1 MSFREMRVLI
11 LMFFLLFGVGINTGY
26 GFVYYSR
33 VNGGNW
39 SNPATWSTD
48 AVLQCTGASAGS
60 VPGPADDVFICS
72 GFTVIFNTG
81 VGPVTISNLTV
92 RGTLTITDNKNL
104 VCNSL
109 ALYGVIGGAGTFDL
123 QIGNTTGSTLSGT
136 GFFSMTNANLML
148 LSDVSIPNTI
158 DYITLDNTGKL
169 DLSGKTLTNL
179 GRIDILD
186 PSDFIGGGLSSFVN
200 GGSSAY
206 LKYTTQTGFP
216 NILTATAIGN
226 TVEFGATAG
235 GPYVIGNAANYHHM
249 IISGAAVKS
258 LGVVTNIAGNLTIN
272 NGATLNSNTNNIT
285 IGGNWINNLGGSFI
299 EGTRIVTFNG
309 NLNNQTIS
317 VPAIAAG
324 ETFYNLII
332 NNTFVG
338 GTVTASGNITIT
350 SGQTLTMT
358 SGIFDMGTNTLGETA
373 AGARYTSTGG
383 ELRLAKL
390 TTLPELTGSY
400 TLTGG
405 TTTFN
410 GAGAQIIRGGV
421 TYFSV
426 GVNSSGGSGSKTLG
440 GIVTI
445 SGNLTIGAGSLDVSA
460 SNFGIT
466 INGNWTN
473 TGTFV
478 PGTGTVTV
486 NGSAAQTFTHT
497 STETFHNL
505 ILNAGGPLTL
515 GGATDM
521 IVTNTLTMT
530 TGNFDL
536 GGRTLTLGNSSIAT
550 LVRTAGIMYGGT
562 FKRFVASGTAISS
575 TVAPLY
581 GLFPMGISTAYRPV
595 EINSTVNPT
604 SSGYIAVSHTDGVSK
619 IDLSPT
625 YNDGGTTMTRIHS
638 MQSSVATSGGFAG
651 GTYNINVTMTAFVNS
666 GVTTDER
673 LLIYT
678 GGTTASSV
686 GTHFATAGTVNSPV
700 GKRTGLSDVNLTN
713 LFVIGT
719 SNAVATPLGP
729 DNFYSRVVTG
739 NWNTPATWSQDPVLQ
754 CTGAAST
761 IVPRSTDNVIICAGT
776 TITYNVVA
784 TTTIKDLTVESGGVL
799 TVTASQTLN
808 CNSLVLN
815 GTINGGGNNDVII
828 GNAAGSTLSGGNT
841 AGPTTGVF
849 AKTSG
854 NLTLLSNVSV
864 PNATN
869 YITFNNS
876 SNLNLNGRIL
886 TNNGR
891 VDILEPAGF
900 SGGIGSS
907 FVNQGYLKYTRA
919 VNFPNN
925 ILTATATGN
934 TVEYGH
940 TNALSNTGT
949 YYNVIFNRSGNT
961 FTLATNPT
969 NILGDLT
976 IENGTTLAAGTRD
989 INIAGNWNNNLGG
1002 TFTPGTRNVTFNG
1015 SLNSQTISVPVGGQ
1029 AFADLTINNTFSGG
1043 TVTPSGQVTVNNGRT
1058 LTMTSGIL
1066 NMGTNILTQTS
1077 GNANLAATGGDLRLA
1092 ETGITLPR
1100 LTGTYSVTG
1109 GTITFNGAGNQ
1120 TIRSLNATPSA
1131 YYNIVIANAGNK
1143 SLAGSIQVQGN
1154 WTNNAA
1160 TFVPGTN
1167 TVTFNGT
1174 VLQTIT
1180 ASSETFYNLVCNTTG
1195 PLTQGLTTDVTITN
1209 QLTLTNGLIN
1219 INGRTLTLGSSG
1231 VASTLS
1237 RTASATTN
1245 WLYGGT
1251 FMRFWL
1257 TATAISSTIA
1267 PFYGLFPMGPSS
1279 GSNYRP
1285 VEINTTVSP
1294 TGGGSFTVK
1303 HIDATNIVTLSP
1315 VYNDAGTNILAVQN
1329 AQFITAISGV
1339 TGGTYDINA
1348 TMTGLAPG
1356 TLSDI
1361 RLAVFTGG
1369 TTASAVGTHAVATGT
1384 AQNPTAKRTGIT
1396 ILTDLNNDFRIAT
1409 TNIGATPLPVELT
1422 SFTAE
1427 FLGGFV
1433 TLNWETE
1440 SELNSDFFVVQKTSD
1455 GERFTDV
1462 VKVGAAGTSTRPKA
1476 YGAVDGMTLPGKW
1489 YYRLKQTDYDGS
1501 YTYSKLIA
1509 VNVPESMARTVYP
1522 NPTDGTSF
1530 SVNFSQSDLGK
1541 RAVILVHD
1549 IRGAEQV
1556 HIVIDNLS
1564 NTQIQIDP
1572 AQQLSAGFYVISL
1585 GVEQAVVRQKL
1596 VVR

>member
-1 MSFREMRVLI
+1 MSLRDRQVLI
-11 LMFFLLFGVGINTGY
+11 LMFFLLFGVGINSGY

-48 AVLQCTGASAGS
+48 AVLQCTGAAAASI
-60 VPGPADDVFICS
+60 PGPTDDVFICS
-72 GFTVIFNTG
+72 GFNVIFNTG
-81 VGPVTISNLTV
+81 VGPVTIASLTV

-104 VCNSL
+104 ICNSL
-109 ALYGVIGGAGTFDL
+109 ALYGTINGAGTFDL
-123 QIGNTTGSTLSGT
+123 KIGNTAGSTLSGT
-136 GFFSMTNANLML
+136 GFFSMTNANMML
-148 LSDVSIPNTI
+148 LSAVSIPNTS
-158 DYITLDNTGKL
+158 DYITFNNSGSL
-169 DLSGKTLTNL
+169 DLSGNTLTSL
-179 GRIDILD
+179 GRVDILD
-186 PSDFIGGGLSSFVN
+186 PADIIGGGLSSYVN

-206 LKYTTQTGFP
+206 LKYTTQADFP
-216 NILTATAIGN
+216 NLLTATAIGN
-226 TVEFGATAG
+226 TVEFGASAG
-235 GPYVIGNAANYHHM
+235 GPFVIGNAANYHHL
-249 IISGAAVKS
+249 IISGAAVKN
-258 LGVVTNIAGNLTIN
+258 LGLATNIAGNLTIN
-272 NGATLNSNTNNIT
+272 NGATLSSNTNNIT
-285 IGGNWINNLGGSFI
+285 IGGNWINNLGGFFT
-299 EGTRIVTFNG
+299 EGTRTVTFNG
-309 NLNNQTIS
+309 SLNNQTIS
-317 VPAIAAG
+317 PPAGAAG
-324 ETFYNLII
+324 ETFYNLVI
-332 NNTFVG
+332 NNSFAG
-338 GTVTASGNITIT
+338 GTVTANGNITIT
-350 SGQTLTMT
+350 TAQALTMT

-373 AGARYTSTGG
+373 AGGRYVATGG

-390 TTLPELTGSY
+390 TTLPELTGAY

-405 TTTFN
+405 QTTFN
-410 GAGAQIIRGGV
+410 GVGAQTIRGAV
-421 TYFSV
+421 TYYGV
-426 GVNSSGGSGSKTLG
+426 GINSAGGSGIKTLG
-440 GIVTI
+440 GVVTI
-445 SGNLTIGAGSLDVSA
+445 SGDVNIGAGSFDISA
-460 SNFGIT
+460 SNFAIT
-466 INGNWTN
+466 LNGNWTN
-473 TGTFV
+473 AGSFV
-478 PGTGTVTV
+478 SRTGTVTI
-486 NGSAAQTFTHT
+486 NGSATQTITNAT
-497 STETFHNL
+497 GETFYNL
-505 ILNAGGPLTL
+505 TMNATGPFTL
-515 GGATDM
+515 GANTDA

-530 TGNFDL
+530 AGNFNL
-536 GGRTLTLGNSSIAT
+536 NSRTLTLGNGAIAT
-550 LVRTAGIMYGGT
+550 LVRAAGIMYGGT
-562 FKRFVASGTAISS
+562 FRRYIPSATAISS

-581 GLFPMGISTAYRPV
+581 GLFPVGNSSAYRPV
-595 EINSTVNPT
+595 EINSTVNATTP
-604 SSGYIAVSHTDGVSK
+604 GNVSATHTDGFTK
-619 IDLSPT
+619 TDLSPT
-625 YNDGGTTMTRIHS
+625 YSDAGTIMTRIHT
-638 MQSSVATSGGFAG
+638 MQSAVATSGGFAG
-651 GTYNINVTMTAFVNS
+651 GTYNINVSMTALVNT
-666 GVTTDER
+666 GALTDER

-686 GTHFATAGTVNSPV
+686 GTHVATTGTVGSPT
-700 GKRTGLSDVNLTN
+700 GKRSGLSAVDLTN
-713 LFVIGT
+713 IFVIGT

-729 DNFYSRVVTG
+729 DNFYSLGG
-739 NWNTPATWSQDPVLQ
+739 NWNTPASWSQIS
-754 CTGAAST
+754 CGGAAAT
-761 IVPRSTDNVIICAGT
+761 IVPRSTDNVVICSGT

-784 TTTIKDLTVESGGVL
+784 TTTIRDLTVQSTGVL
-799 TVTASQTLN
+799 TVTASQTLK

-815 GTINGGGNNDVII
+815 GTINGGGNNDVQI
-828 GNAAGSTLSGGNT
+828 GNIAGSTLSGGNT
-841 AGPTTGVF
+841 AGPSTGVF

-854 NLTLLSNVSV
+854 NLTLLSNVTI
-864 PNATN
+864 PNTTD
-869 YITFNNS
+869 YITFNNA
-876 SNLNLNGRIL
+876 SNLNLSGFTL

-891 VDILEPAGF
+891 VDMLEPAGF
-900 SGGIGSS
+900 SGGVGSS

-925 ILTATATGN
+925 ILTATASGN

-949 YYNVIFNRSGNT
+949 YYNLIFNRNGNSYA
-961 FTLATNPT
+961 LAVSPT
-969 NILGDLT
+969 NVLGDLT
-976 IENGTTLAAGTRD
+976 IANNTDLSITTRD
-989 INIAGNWNNNLGG
+989 LNVAGNFINNLGG
-1002 TFTPGTRNVTFNG
+1002 TFSATTGKVTFNG
-1015 SLNSQTISVPVGGQ
+1015 TLNSQTISVPAGGQ
-1029 AFADLTINNTFSGG
+1029 AFGDMTINNIFAGG
-1043 TVTPSGQVTVNNGRT
+1043 TVTPSGQVTINNGRT

-1077 GNANLAATGGDLRLA
+1077 GTANFTATGGDLRLA
-1092 ETGITLPR
+1092 ETGVTLPR
-1100 LTGTYSVTG
+1100 FAGTYNITG

-1167 TVTFNGT
+1167 TVTFNGA

-1245 WLYGGT
+1245 WLYGGI

-1294 TGGGSFTVK
+1294 TGGGSFTVE

-1339 TGGTYDINA
+1339 TGGTYNINA
-1348 TMTGLAPG
+1348 TMSGLAPG

-1369 TTASAVGTHAVATGT
+1369 TTASAVGTHAAATGT

-1396 ILTDLNNDFRIAT
+1396 VLTDLNNDFRIAT

-1433 TLNWETE
+1433 KLNWETE

-1462 VKVGAAGTSTRPKA
+1462 VKVGAAGTSTTPKA
-1476 YGAVDGMTLPGKW
+1476 YGAVDEMTLPGRW

-1501 YTYSKLIA
+1501 YSYSKLIA
-1509 VNVPESMARTVYP
+1509 VNVPESMVRTVYP
-1522 NPTDGTSF
+1522 NPTDGFSF
-1530 SVNFSQSDLGK
+1530 SVNFSPSDLGK
-1541 RAVILVHD
+1541 QAVILVHD
-1549 IRGAEQV
+1549 ISGAELMHV
-1556 HIVIDNLS
+1556 VIDNLS
-1564 NTQIQIDP
+1564 TTRIQINP
-1572 AQQLSAGFYVISL
+1572 AQRLSAGFYVVSL